1 MSSSS
6 VIEIVDSDSEEEQEV
21 TDVSASLKY
30 LFRIQI
36 YLYSAVKNCMLIESV
51 IFSLFH
57 RHFWVLE
64 SIRSLALDIIM
75 G

>member
-6 VIEIVDSDSEEEQEV
+6 VIEIVDSDSEEEQEEV
-21 TDVSASLKY
+21 PDVSASLKY

-36 YLYSAVKNCMLIESV
+36 SISFITVLNLSFFLP
-51 IFSLFH
+51 FR

-64 SIRSLALDIIM
+64 SIRLLALDIIM